1 MAVDIKLTNPATQL
15 SRDGE
20 FVVITCEPHFW
31 ATGFSMTTEL
41 SVTLQSV
48 TITQKDPNSCILTI
62 DQREH
67 DGVRFLIPATA
78 AWVRAQLSGRWPGAS
93 PTVPVVSV
101 SDQAEALWKGTDPDA
116 IMRFIDRTGSVIRA
130 GGRARLA
137 SRAGDL
143 WSTSSA
149 TRAITAYRTAIA
161 LFESVADQSPAGAI
175 KWIAELQ
182 TKIMKLSAV
191 LTVEAPLNT
200 PAR

>member
-1 MAVDIKLTNPATQL
+1 MSPPPFVRIEGLTK
-15 SRDGE
+15 
-20 FVVITCEPHFW
+20 HFMPN
-31 ATGFSMTTEL
+31 ASLFGRLTG
-41 SVTLQSV
+41 
-48 TITQKDPNSCILTI
+48 K
-62 DQREH
+62 
-67 DGVRFLIPATA
+67 
-78 AWVRAQLSGRWPGAS
+78 
-93 PTVPVVSV
+93 
-101 SDQAEALWKGTDPDA
+101 
-116 IMRFIDRTGSVIRA
+116 TGSVIRA